1 MNNTVRGIDIS
12 HWQGKFDWSA
22 AKSEGI
28 RFAVIKGGGGDG
40 GLYTDSAFRRNYE
53 SAKALGIPVGA
64 YLYCGAKTVRRARE
78 EADYF
83 ADNILDGRQFELPAG
98 HSE

>member
-40 GLYTDSAFRRNYE
+40 GL
-53 SAKALGIPVGA
+53 
-64 YLYCGAKTVRRARE
+64 
-78 EADYF
+78 
-83 ADNILDGRQFELPAG
+83 
-98 HSE
+98 

>member
-28 RFAVIKGGGGDG
+28 RFAVIKGG
-40 GLYTDSAFRRNYE
+40 
-53 SAKALGIPVGA
+53 
-64 YLYCGAKTVRRARE
+64 
-78 EADYF
+78 
-83 ADNILDGRQFELPAG
+83 ELVAVSDIDEVKG
-98 HSE
+98 TSSLEDVFMELTEK